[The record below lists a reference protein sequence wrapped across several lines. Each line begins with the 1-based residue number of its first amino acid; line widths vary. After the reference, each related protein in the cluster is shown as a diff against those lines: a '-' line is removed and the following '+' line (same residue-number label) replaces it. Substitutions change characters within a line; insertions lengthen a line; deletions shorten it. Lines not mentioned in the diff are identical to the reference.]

1 MEDKMAKSKIISGD
15 MIAKGKKF
23 GIVVSRFNEFVS
35 SKLLEGA
42 QDTLSKHG
50 VSEDDV
56 NIVWVPGSFEIP
68 MLAKK
73 MAETEKYDAVIC
85 LGAIIRG
92 ETPHFDF
99 VASEAVKGVAKVG
112 MDNNIPCIFG
122 IITTDNLEQ
131 ALDRAGTKSGNK
143 GRDAARAA
151 IEMSSLYSKI

>member
-1 MEDKMAKSKIISGD
+1 MAGAKVITGN
-15 MIAKGKKF
+15 MIATDKKI

-42 QDTLSKHG
+42 IDTLIKHG
-50 VSEDDV
+50 IKDDDV
-56 NIVWVPGSFEIP
+56 SVVWVPGSFETP
-68 MLAKK
+68 VLAHK
-73 MAETEKYDAVIC
+73 MADSGKYDAIIC

-99 VASEAVKGVAKVG
+99 VASEAAKGVAKVA
-112 MDNNIPCIFG
+112 MDSKVPCIFG

-143 GRDAARAA
+143 GRDAARTA
-151 IEMSSLYSKI
+151 IEMCSLYSVL